1 MLRSIQHQIETGSP
15 ARRPKGDKVTITHDV
30 QTGVSAQAQG
40 KASIIEV
47 RNAAK
52 RFAVNGQALTVF
64 DGISCSIPQGAFL
77 SIVGPSGCGKS
88 TLLKL
93 ISGLEAPSG
102 GEILFNGAKVTGP
115 AEGMIYVFQ
124 QYTKSIF
131 PWRTV
136 IQNIEFGLNS
146 HKKLGKRER
155 DELCRHYVKLVGLEG
170 YEHYFPYQLS
180 GGMQQRVVI
189 ARALICEPS
198 VLLMDEPFSAV
209 DALTRAI
216 LQELILKIW
225 QTIPVTILFVT
236 HDVEEAVF
244 LSSRI
249 ISLTK
254 SPAKIHEDVAIDLPY
269 PRDQIT
275 TRADEKF
282 HGLRQQLFASIFL
295 QEKGGAPSAPRS

>member
-1 MLRSIQHQIETGSP
+1 MTTTL
-15 ARRPKGDKVTITHDV
+15 
-30 QTGVSAQAQG
+30 QTPSQAAPMPDRT
-40 KASIIEV
+40 KPIIEV
-47 RNAAK
+47 RNAGK
-52 RFAVNGQALTVF
+52 IYAVNDKRLTVF
-64 DGISCSIPQGAFL
+64 ENMSYEIPERSFL
-77 SIVGPSGCGKS
+77 SIIGPSGCGKS

-93 ISGLEAPSG
+93 ISGLEPASSG
-102 GEILFNGAKVTGP
+102 QILFKGRSITGP
-115 AEGMIYVFQ
+115 ADGMIYVFQ
-124 QYTKSIF
+124 QYSKSIF

-136 IQNIEFGLNS
+136 IQNIDFGLQS
-146 HKKLGKRER
+146 HKKLPRKEAR
-155 DELCRHYVKLVGLEG
+155 DRCMDYIKLVGLEG
-170 YEHYFPYQLS
+170 YEDYYPYQLS

-189 ARALICEPS
+189 ARALICEPA

-254 SPAKIHEDVAIDLPY
+254 SPARIHEDVDIDLAY
-269 PRDQIT
+269 PRDQLH
-275 TRADEKF
+275 TRAQDRF
-282 HGLRQQLFASIFL
+282 HALSQQLFASIFL
-295 QEKGGAPSAPRS
+295 QEKGLAPMSSEGGQT

>member
-1 MLRSIQHQIETGSP
+1 
-15 ARRPKGDKVTITHDV
+15 VTITQEV
-30 QTGVSAQAQG
+30 QTDAPRPAP
-40 KASIIEV
+40 IIEV

-52 RFAVNGQALTVF
+52 RFSVNGQSLTVF
-64 DGISCSIPQGAFL
+64 DGVSCAIPQGAFL

-115 AEGMIYVFQ
+115 AQGMIYVFQ

-146 HKKLGKRER
+146 HKKKLSRSAR
-155 DELCRHYVKLVGLEG
+155 ADLCRHYVKLVGLEG
-170 YEHYFPYQLS
+170 YENYFPYQLS

-189 ARALICEPS
+189 ARALICEPA

-216 LQELILKIW
+216 LQELLLKIW

-249 ISLTK
+249 ISLSK

-269 PRDQIT
+269 PRDQIA
-275 TRADEKF
+275 TRADERF
-282 HGLRQQLFASIFL
+282 HELRQQLFASIFL
-295 QEKGGAPSAPRS
+295 QEKGGAPGASPSVKA